1 LKILVLA
8 DRKEVAVQIA
18 KQGYKITYDPGDGFA
33 AAVCDISSCKFVP
46 EGVPLIVI
54 SSGTVGDWVVRR
66 ARPDAVFVDSIEEIL
81 QKLPAPAPVKDFFIP
96 ARKSLLLATYAN
108 KGGVGKTTAAV
119 SLGFTLAQAGIKT
132 VICDLDYGG
141 PDVGSFFNL
150 KKKNSDYFGN
160 TNIMPY
166 LSKVKENLYILPGP
180 SDITASQVKK
190 QDVYNAVNSL
200 QENFPVVLCDTCPA
214 PWEKGYLTSVF
225 AEADL
230 VYAVVNQSKFS
241 IEETA
246 VYGPQLLLM
255 GVAPENI
262 RIIVNQYNPKL
273 ASLKAIERSFWS
285 GFKKELKNLPRISA
299 VIPEDWEKHISAL
312 SKGQVVNTDVWSELC
327 REIAD
332 KLGYKIKEKEKKN
345 FLDSLRSIGKGVF

>member
-1 LKILVLA
+1 MKILVLT
-8 DRKEVAVQIA
+8 DRKEAAAQIA
-18 KQGYKITYDPGDGFA
+18 KQGYKITYDPEDTFA

-46 EGVPLIVI
+46 EGVPLVVI

-66 ARPDAVFVDSIEEIL
+66 VRPDAVFADSIEEIL
-81 QKLPAPAPVKDFFIP
+81 QKLPTPAPVKDFFIP
-96 ARKSLLLATYAN
+96 ARKSLLLTTYAN

-150 KKKNSDYFGN
+150 KKKASNYLGDI
-160 TNIMPY
+160 NIASY
-166 LSKVKENLYILPGP
+166 LLKARENLYILPGP
-180 SDITASQVKK
+180 ADITLSQVKK
-190 QDVYNAVNSL
+190 QDVCSAVNSL
-200 QENFPVVLCDTCPA
+200 RENFSVVLCDTCPA
-214 PWEKGYLTSVF
+214 PWEKGYLTPVF

-255 GVAPENI
+255 GVRPENI

-273 ASLKAIERSFWS
+273 ASLKAIEHSFWS
-285 GFKKELKNLPRISA
+285 GFKKELKNLPHVSA

-312 SKGQVVNTDVWSELC
+312 SKGQVVNTDVWSKLC
-327 REIAD
+327 KEIAA
-332 KLGYKIKEKEKKN
+332 KLGYETKEEEKKS
-345 FLDSLRSIGKGVF
+345 FLDSLKTIRKGVF